1 MNKQRDTADPA
12 DTPAGQPGGNVE
24 DRESPLDES
33 RLPRRRLLHVA
44 LLFVLVL
51 PAAIWLARDSPPTGD
66 AVPGEAQIEEPA
78 PDFTLVLFNGTRFS
92 LSDHLERDGRPIVLN
107 FWASWC
113 VPCREEMPDF
123 DAVARRHPELLF
135 LGVAVQ
141 DTETAAREFAEE
153 VAVSYPLGIDID
165 GEIAGLYPILGLPT
179 TWFITTDGSI
189 AAQYAGQLREDS
201 LESLIEKYL
210 SGP

>member
-1 MNKQRDTADPA
+1 M
-12 DTPAGQPGGNVE
+12 
-24 DRESPLDES
+24 SHLDES
-33 RLPRRRLLHVA
+33 RLPGRRLLHVA
-44 LLFVLVL
+44 LLFVLVV
-51 PAAIWLARDSPPTGD
+51 PAVIWLARPSTTGD
-66 AVPGEAQIEEPA
+66 AVPGEVQIEEPA

-92 LSDHLERDGRPIVLN
+92 LSDHLERDGRPVVLN

-123 DAVARRHPELLF
+123 DAVAGRHPELLF

-165 GEIAGLYPILGLPT
+165 GELAALYPILGLPT
-179 TWFITTDGSI
+179 TWFITTDGTI

-201 LESLIEKYL
+201 LEMLIGEHL